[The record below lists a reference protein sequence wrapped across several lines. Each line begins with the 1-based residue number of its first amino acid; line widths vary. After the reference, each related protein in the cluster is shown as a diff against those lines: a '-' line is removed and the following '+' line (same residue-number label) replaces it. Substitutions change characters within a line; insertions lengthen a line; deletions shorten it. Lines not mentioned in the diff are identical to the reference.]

1 MFNGPLVL
9 YASLRMDQV
18 ALITGASRGI
28 GRGIALELASEG
40 FDLVVNYAG
49 NEAAAAETAK
59 HCVERAAADGHTIR
73 VELCQ
78 ADVGQAADRERLV
91 EFTRESLGRLDL
103 LVNNAGIT
111 SIGRADLLEATE
123 ENWDALMAVNLKGP
137 FFLSQ
142 LAARWMVD
150 QAKADTGRRPKI
162 INISSVSAHAVST
175 NRGDYC
181 VAKSGLGMVTKL
193 FAARL
198 ADHGIN
204 VYEVCPGVIA
214 SDMTAPVKEKYDQL
228 IADGLTPIRRW
239 GEPSDVGRAVAALA
253 RDAFP
258 FTTGEVFNV
267 DGGFHVRTF

>member
-1 MFNGPLVL
+1 
-9 YASLRMDQV
+9 MDQV

-267 DGGFHVRTF
+267 DGGFHVRTL